1 MCVLEW
7 WCEKLSPCSPGT
19 SLMGYQDTPL
29 PFACLACCWAS
40 VLIQLFHF
48 NGRSH
53 FCLARPAAKLLS
65 AARLLF
71 LCTHLSIGG
80 LHSSPLLEAALTT
93 APYAAAFLVYSLV
106 IASLCE
112 PRNTPNAFFTTNR
125 PHRWR
130 HFSRRTSAGILFSNY
145 MMSAGVYTLVALTLT
160 TEDRLVLSDLACA
173 STMWHVNCFL
183 VLAAQLGWVARGQA
197 SHGPPVTCCG
207 AAVAVHSV
215 LGLFCGCLCVQA
227 GVTTLAFYE
236 PTWFTRH
243 FALAQGLFLTAELL
257 PVLVLS
263 AFSPGVDARAAAE
276 PRRGVW
282 GLNDVTLLDLV
293 TRRDGALAQSAD
305 QSFQASAEEID
316 GAVAVRRAVRAALVT
331 SASRGRPHARRL
343 LRDARGQVGA
353 RDERAALHDVRELL
367 RAERDAPP
375 PLTPAVLGSLESTW
389 LATDADDNC
398 SICLE
403 CMSRGEEALQ
413 LLCQHAFHAACLRTW
428 LARSGS
434 CPLCKFD
441 VANSC
446 APLAD
451 KEPWHKVLLRTGA
464 VFATITAPG
473 LLFRALRVLRMG
485 VICCGLGVAGML
497 LFGMGFPG
505 RIAYACSSWA

>member
-1 MCVLEW
+1 M
-7 WCEKLSPCSPGT
+7 
-19 SLMGYQDTPL
+19 

-93 APYAAAFLVYSLV
+93 APYAAAFLAYSLV

-197 SHGPPVTCCG
+197 SHGPPVTCYG

-263 AFSPGVDARAAAE
+263 AASPAVDARAAAAGP
-276 PRRGVW
+276 PRGAFGHW
-282 GLNDVTLLDLV
+282 AQAAQAQGAPLG
-293 TRRDGALAQSAD
+293 RD
-305 QSFQASAEEID
+305 EID
-316 GAVAVRRAVRAALVT
+316 GGAAVRRAVREALVT
-331 SASRGRPHARRL
+331 AASRRPHARRL

-353 RDERAALHDVRELL
+353 RDERAALQDVRELL

-434 CPLCKFD
+434 CPLCKRD
-441 VANSC
+441 VAKSC
-446 APLAD
+446 APPAD
-451 KEPWHKVLLRTGA
+451 EEPWHKVLLRSGA

-473 LLFRALRVLRMG
+473 LLFRALRVLRLG

-505 RIAYACSSWA
+505 RIAYECSSWA